1 MSTNHNDDDD
11 ASAQLGRVVNQTFGS
26 NKSQYNTNHRR
37 ETRRKRVLLP
47 LYLTKQKLMTP
58 KEENTYKLEK
68 LDSFCFRG
76 GGGKLWPRTRKRKR
90 QKKLFSTILLPWGVR
105 NVP

>member
-76 GGGKLWPRTRKRKR
+76 GGNFGHEPGKESVRKSCF
-90 QKKLFSTILLPWGVR
+90 QLYFSLGV
-105 NVP
+105 